1 MKLLPNKIHTIA
13 SQFKIGFYMI
23 VMLFIIQCKQS
34 STDTTF
40 TLVSESKSGIKFN
53 NIITETDSLNILDYE
68 YIYNGG
74 GVAIADFDNDG
85 LEDVFFTGNIENNAL
100 YKNLGNLKFK
110 DVSSQAKIEAAGIW
124 CTGVSLV
131 DINQDG
137 KKDIY
142 VTASK
147 HLDPNFRKNLL
158 YINTSDDKNIS
169 FSEQASDYGIADT
182 SFTMNSVFFDYD
194 NDGDLDLLIINNKM
208 AGRNNV
214 VTYKA
219 ARNSKIHGTVDK
231 LFRNDFDTSK
241 GHPYFTDVSDEA
253 GIVNAGYSLG
263 VNICDI
269 NQDGWKDIYISNDFI
284 SNDILYIN
292 NGNGTFTNQLAESI
306 KHTAFSSMGVDIAD
320 INNDGLMDIVALDMM
335 PESNYR
341 KKTMLAPNNYN
352 SYLNNLTFGYTHQ
365 YVRNVLQLNRG
376 PLKPKGNPVFS
387 EIAMMAGIEAT
398 DWSWTPL
405 VADFDN
411 DGLRDI
417 IITNGFPKDIT
428 DRDFMEYKANYGVY
442 AEKSVMLK
450 SIPEVKLTNYAF
462 KNKGNLSFENVTT
475 AWGITKP
482 TFSNGA
488 AYADLDNDGDLDYI
502 TNNINDVAHLYE
514 NKTNTQTK
522 KYLKIKIKG
531 NKPNLDGI
539 GTKIN
544 YSGQNIKGT
553 YEHSPSRGY
562 LSTVSEIVHLG
573 LGDETAINL
582 EITWP
587 NGKKSIQKNI
597 QTNQTIT
604 IDQNHAESYVSDAD
618 EAKSQIPIFSKVV
631 DIINDTCFY
640 NDHID
645 YNIDPL
651 LIKKLSNLGQGIAVR
666 DINNDGSDDFY
677 IAGSIG
683 YHGRL
688 YLSDGEKYIRT
699 IPQKETNKEEISPVF
714 LDIDNDN
721 DYDLYIGCGFAYTNV
736 DNKLTGDVLLRNDNG
751 VFVDISDFLPKDY
764 TITTAVKIADYD
776 ADGDI
781 DIFVGKGHKIAHY
794 PMAAQSY
801 ILINESK
808 NNTCALKKWSV
819 PFDGQDILVSD
830 AIWSDFDG
838 DHDLDLFV
846 VGDYTGISIFENQ
859 NGNLIYDKS
868 QDLNQLKGFWNTISG
883 ADLDGDGDTDYV
895 VGNFGLNNV
904 LRPSNERPFRVYA
917 KDFDNNE
924 SYDFIPTTYFLNP
937 KQKWEETPYHVKGDL
952 IKEMNSYR
960 KQFLY
965 YRDYAV
971 APLTKI
977 INPNM
982 MKNAL
987 IKEVNTFSSVI
998 LINDGNKKFTVKDL
1012 PKEAQM
1018 SPVFGIVPDDFDQD
1032 GNIDLLFQGNN
1043 YGVELSM
1050 GRMDAGLGGLF
1061 LNKGN
1066 LNLAYQSPL
1075 LSGFVAS
1082 GEFRSLTT
1090 LFRKGRTNLASSQ
1103 VDGPLEFYALT
1114 SGEYKTFVFPKNAI
1128 NVTFYDQSNKIIYQV
1143 ENYFS
1148 DGYKSQSSLVK
1159 RWPKNATKAKFRM
1172 SDKSE
1177 LLKSANEI

>member
-1 MKLLPNKIHTIA
+1 MKILLNNKQHQESLCKT
-13 SQFKIGFYMI
+13 GFIMI
-23 VMLFIIQCKQS
+23 CVLFMIQCKQS
-34 STDTTF
+34 SNTTF
-40 TLVSESKSGIKFN
+40 QLISESKSGIKFN

-68 YIYNGG
+68 YLYNGG

-100 YKNLGNLKFK
+100 YKNLGDLKFK
-110 DVSSQAKIEAAGIW
+110 DVSSQAKIEAVGRW

-142 VTASK
+142 VTTSK
-147 HLDPNFRKNLL
+147 HNDPNFRKNLL
-158 YINTSDDKNIS
+158 FINTSDGKNIS
-169 FSEQASDYGIADT
+169 FSEQAAAYGIADT
-182 SFTMNSVFFDYD
+182 SYTMNAVFFDYD
-194 NDGDLDLLIINNKM
+194 NDSDLDLLIINNKM

-219 ARNSKIHGTVDK
+219 ARDSKIHGTVDK
-231 LFRNDFDTSK
+231 LFRNDFDTIK

-253 GIVNAGYSLG
+253 GIIHTGYSLG

-284 SNDILYIN
+284 SNDLLYIN
-292 NGNGTFTNQLAESI
+292 NGNGTFTNQLAKSI

-352 SYLNNLTFGYTHQ
+352 NYLNNLTFGYTHQ

-376 PLKPKGNPVFS
+376 PLKPKDNPVFS
-387 EIAMMAGIEAT
+387 EIAMMAGIDAT
-398 DWSWTPL
+398 DWSWSPL

-442 AEKSVMLK
+442 IDKAEMLK
-450 SIPEVKLTNYAF
+450 FIPEVKLTNYAY
-462 KNKGNLSFENVTT
+462 KNKGNLSFENITKD
-475 AWGITKP
+475 WGITKP
-482 TFSNGA
+482 SFSNGA
-488 AYADLDNDGDLDYI
+488 AYSDLDNDGDLDYI
-502 TNNINDVAHLYE
+502 TNNINDLAHLYE
-514 NKTNTQTK
+514 NKTNSQIK
-522 KYLKIKIKG
+522 KYLKINIKG
-531 NKPNLDGI
+531 SKPNLDGI

-544 YSGQNIKGT
+544 YNGQNIKGT

-573 LGDETAINL
+573 LGDEVAINL

-587 NGKKSIQKNI
+587 NGKKSMLKSI

-604 IDQNHAESYVSDAD
+604 IDQNNIETYTSDVNNG
-618 EAKSQIPIFSKVV
+618 KSHIPIFSKVE
-631 DIINDTCFY
+631 DIISDTCFH
-640 NDHID
+640 NDHVD

-651 LIKKLSNLGQGIAVR
+651 LIKKLSNLGQGIAIR
-666 DINNDGSDDFY
+666 DINNDGFDDFY
-677 IAGSIG
+677 ITGSLG

-688 YLSDGEKYIRT
+688 YLSNDEKYTRVIL
-699 IPQKETNKEEISPVF
+699 QKETNKEETSAVF

-721 DYDLYIGCGFAYTNV
+721 DYDLFIGCGFAYTNK
-736 DNKLTGDVLLRNDNG
+736 DNMLTGNVLLRNDNG
-751 VFVDISDFLPKDY
+751 VFVDISDILPKDY
-764 TITTAVKIADYD
+764 TITTTVKTADYD

-781 DIFVGKGHKIAHY
+781 DIFVGKGHKIGHY

-808 NNTCALKKWSV
+808 TNICEFKKWSV
-819 PFDGQDILVSD
+819 PFDDLDILVND
-830 AIWSDFDG
+830 ALWSDFDG
-838 DHDLDLFV
+838 DHDLDLLV
-846 VGDYTGISIFENQ
+846 VGDYTGICIFENQ
-859 NGNLIYDKS
+859 NGSIIYDKS
-868 QDLNQLKGFWNTISG
+868 HALNQLKGFWNTISG

-895 VGNFGLNNV
+895 VGNLGLNNI
-904 LRPSNERPFRVYA
+904 LRPSLERPFRVYA

-924 SYDFIPTTYFLNP
+924 SYDFIPTTYFLNT

-960 KQFLY
+960 KQYLF
-965 YRDYAV
+965 YRDYALS
-971 APLTKI
+971 PLTKI

-982 MKNAL
+982 MNNAL
-987 IKEVNTFSSVI
+987 IKVVNTSSSII
-998 LINDGNKKFTVKDL
+998 LINSGNKKFIAKDL

-1018 SPVFGIVPDDFDQD
+1018 SPIFGIVPDDFNQD
-1032 GNIDLLFQGNN
+1032 GNVDLLFQGNN
-1043 YGVELSM
+1043 YGVELGM
-1050 GRMDAGLGGLF
+1050 GRMDAGLGGL
-1061 LNKGN
+1061 LINKGN
-1066 LNLAYQSPL
+1066 LNLEFQSPL
-1075 LSGFVAS
+1075 LSGFIAD
-1082 GEFRSLTT
+1082 GEYRSLTT
-1090 LFRKGRTNLASSQ
+1090 LFRKGKPNMVSTQ
-1103 VDGPLEFYALT
+1103 VDGPLEIYALS

-1128 NVTFYDQSNKIIYQV
+1128 NVTFYDQSDKIIYLQ
-1143 ENYFS
+1143 ENYLS

-1159 RWPKNATKAKFRM
+1159 RCPQNTTKAKFRM

-1177 LLKSANEI
+1177 IIKSANEI